1 MKQRL
6 FTGLIIVALA
16 LLVIFG
22 LPVEIASAIFALIT
36 LGALAEL
43 IHLVRQVLPS
53 APLRSLYLS
62 VPALAAV
69 GVWAL
74 RQPDVS
80 YDAMAV
86 LGLLAAL
93 TLFSVASVIFGG
105 ANMKDAVGAL
115 GILTFVAPCFALP
128 IVAFYWLLGHDRWWV
143 VLVVALIGMG
153 DTLAYFVGRAWGK
166 HRLAPVISPK
176 KTWEGAVAGLLA
188 SVATAA
194 LWSWWHQGSLDPR
207 YLWLAAGT
215 AVVGQLGDLAESLI
229 KRGAGIK
236 DSSNLLPGH
245 GGLYDRLDALIL
257 AVPVFAFLIWLLGLK
272 PGL

>member
-6 FTGLIIVALA
+6 FTGLIIVAVALA
-16 LLVIFG
+16 VIFG

-53 APLRSLYLS
+53 APLRSLYLW
-62 VPALAAV
+62 VPALAGV
-69 GVWAL
+69 GVLAL

-93 TLFSVASVIFGG
+93 CFVSVASVLFGG
-105 ANMKDAVGAL
+105 TDMKDAVGAL
-115 GILTFVAPCFALP
+115 GIITFATPCFALP

-176 KTWEGAVAGLLA
+176 KTWEGAIAGLLA

-194 LWSWWHQGSLDPR
+194 LWSWWHLGLLDPR

-215 AVVGQLGDLAESLI
+215 AIVGQLGDLAESLI

-257 AVPVFAFLIWLLGLK
+257 AIPVFAFLLWLLGLK
-272 PGL
+272 PGS